1 MSFIDRLFKAEYSV
15 KYFYSEVKNELLSY
29 EGVTDKIKRDC
40 ESFYLNNMPIS
51 KIDIVN
57 GVLNVYFALDPTL
70 YNVDEYN
77 HENASKKKDFVAVP
91 LKLKV
96 DSTEALRHAKMFVRI
111 IRKRENVKSVS
122 NFIRI
127 DYTKVYTAKESSFK
141 VFKKVFAKKKEKTL
155 ED

>member
-1 MSFIDRLFKAEYSV
+1 MDSIKQEIDDLASNFSIE
-15 KYFYSEVKNELLSY
+15 KYFEIVNELNNIRNSQLDLAFSQYRNDYATLCDDDDMDFKTMCKFKLRLSKNY
-29 EGVTDKIKRDC
+29 DTKCKIINSNYK
-40 ESFYLNNMPIS
+40 E
-51 KIDIVN
+51 
-57 GVLNVYFALDPTL
+57 
-70 YNVDEYN
+70 
-77 HENASKKKDFVAVP
+77 

-96 DSTEALRHAKMFVRI
+96 DSIEALRHAKMFVRI

-141 VFKKVFAKKKEKTL
+141 VFKKVFAKKKEKNL